1 MNDKCPFKQGGRCD
15 IWLDYQVNLIALNEA
30 EKVASE
36 NWKEIL
42 YLLDR
47 IQLLECT
54 LKNAG
59 IPVPKS

>member
-15 IWLDYQVNLIALNEA
+15 IWLDYQVNLIALNDA
-30 EKVASE
+30 EKLASE
-36 NWKEIL
+36 NWEEIL

>member
-15 IWLDYQVNLIALNEA
+15 IWLDYKVNLIALNDA
-30 EKVASE
+30 EKLASE
-36 NWKEIL
+36 NWEEIL

>member
-15 IWLDYQVNLIALNEA
+15 IWLDYQVNLIALNDA
-30 EKVASE
+30 EKLASE
-36 NWKEIL
+36 NWEEIL

-47 IQLLECT
+47 IQLLERT

>member
-30 EKVASE
+30 EKLASE

>member
-15 IWLDYQVNLIALNEA
+15 IWLDYQANLIALNEA
-30 EKVASE
+30 EKLASE

-47 IQLLECT
+47 IQFLECT

>member
-15 IWLDYQVNLIALNEA
+15 IWLDYQANLIALNDA
-30 EKVASE
+30 EKLASE
-36 NWKEIL
+36 DWKEIL